1 MKDYLEAGQI
11 VNTHG
16 VRGDLRLMPWS
27 DAPDFLAAFKTV
39 YIDGTAHTVESVR
52 PYKHMALLKLKGVDD
67 VNAAMLYKNKTV
79 FIAREDAK
87 LEEGQYFLQDTVGLP
102 VLDAESGAEIG
113 VIAEVLELPAG
124 NVFVIKGAQEHL
136 VPIVPEFVEKVDV
149 AGGKVL
155 VRLIEGM

>member
-1 MKDYLEAGQI
+1 MKQYTI
-11 VNTHG
+11 G
-16 VRGDLRLMPWS
+16 V
-27 DAPDFLAAFKTV
+27 DF
-39 YIDGTAHTVESVR
+39 GTLSGR
-52 PYKHMALLKLKGVDD
+52 ALL
-67 VNAAMLYKNKTV
+67 
-79 FIAREDAK
+79 
-87 LEEGQYFLQDTVGLP
+87 
-102 VLDAESGAEIG
+102 LDAESGAEIG